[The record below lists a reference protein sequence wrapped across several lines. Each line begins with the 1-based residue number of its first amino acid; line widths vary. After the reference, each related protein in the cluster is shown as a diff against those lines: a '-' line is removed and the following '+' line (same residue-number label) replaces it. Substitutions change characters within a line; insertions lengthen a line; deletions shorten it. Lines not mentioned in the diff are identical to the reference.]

1 MIVVNMLRD
10 YIQSLP
16 AASGYQVFRE
26 FMPDENNCIAVFST
40 GGFPGDYWLK
50 YDNPTYQVRVRNT
63 VPTTAADTANSLY
76 NELNGLHTLT
86 MSGIFVSKIV
96 AMQSGPINIGRDED
110 KRQEYTLNFIVR
122 YRNDAAIHR
131 I

>member
-10 YIQSLP
+10 YIETLP
-16 AASGYQVFRE
+16 LASGYQVFRE
-26 FMPDENNCIAVFST
+26 YMSDVDNTIAVFST

-50 YDNPTYQVRVRNT
+50 YDNPTYQVRIRNT
-63 VPTTAADTANSLY
+63 VPSTAATTANALY
-76 NELNGLHTLT
+76 NQLNGLHTLT

-96 AMQSGPINIGRDED
+96 AMQSGPINIGRDE
-110 KRQEYTLNFIVR
+110 KQRQEYTLNFIVR

-131 I
+131 L